1 MQNEVYLSWQGKEPE
16 ITRKEQAWYWTVG
29 IISGGIAI
37 ASFIAANYLFGIIA
51 ILAGFSVMVAG
62 TRRPR
67 KFTYKITERG
77 FMVGTDLIP
86 YASIRRFAIVEET
99 DPKQL
104 TVETTMLIGT
114 VTASMDR
121 VDHRAIR
128 TELLNNNIEEV
139 ESLDTFFEKAARW
152 MGL

>member
-1 MQNEVYLSWQGKEPE
+1 
-16 ITRKEQAWYWTVG
+16 
-29 IISGGIAI
+29 
-37 ASFIAANYLFGIIA
+37 
-51 ILAGFSVMVAG
+51 
-62 TRRPR
+62 
-67 KFTYKITERG
+67 
-77 FMVGTDLIP
+77 MVGTDLIP